1 MFVLLHFLSLHVYI
15 LGDSEQNKR
24 AVEMILEKIMD
35 DPQSGSC
42 PNISYAD
49 YKGPVASSN
58 PTGSPYASQQGGP
71 GAAAA
76 PPVGATGPN
85 RPHPAG
91 VMGPSGVYS
100 MNNSMNNLHINTTP
114 QTGPPAPIPPPPGPG
129 GPHPAGPP
137 PGPHMGSVGPPPGGS
152 TGGGGGNH
160 TLENL
165 KCTLRANNYTELA
178 VEDISSAM
186 FTLASYGFLGLGL
199 GLSFN
204 PMNNVPPAGPPGP
217 GGFHP
222 HGNPVGPPPHLNLA
236 IMAGLLGGSATG
248 LPPNG
253 PPQGPLPQG
262 ATATGPD
269 GSTNVF
275 GPAGS
280 VTTTMAGGDTGEGS
294 PYYYSTPNLN
304 NENYSGNGDSVFKNY
319 KGNNPNGNNGNLNGG
334 YTGTNQNSF
343 GLGTGMGSMNN
354 SSGAMQGNNG
364 SFNNAGCDG
373 PATSKD
379 LEVGEHIVGA
389 VLGPGGRGIVEIQ
402 NVTGVNIQISKKG
415 VYVPG
420 TRNRIVTI
428 TGGRSNIDAAQFL
441 VQQCISQEEAKRA
454 RQGSSGGR

>member
-1 MFVLLHFLSLHVYI
+1 
-15 LGDSEQNKR
+15 
-24 AVEMILEKIMD
+24 MD

-58 PTGSPYASQQGGP
+58 PTGSPYASPGGP
-71 GAAAA
+71 GSTA
-76 PPVGATGPN
+76 PNVGNN
-85 RPHPAG
+85 RLHSGG

-100 MNNSMNNLHINTTP
+100 MNNSMNNLHINSVP
-114 QTGPPAPIPPPPGPG
+114 QTNLPALPAPPG
-129 GPHPAGPP
+129 GPHPTGPP
-137 PGPHMGSVGPPPGGS
+137 PGPHMGSVRPPPGGGAN
-152 TGGGGGNH
+152 TMD
-160 TLENL
+160 NL
-165 KCTLRANNYTELA
+165 KATLRANNYSEQA
-178 VEDISSAM
+178 VEDISTAM
-186 FTLASYGFLGLGL
+186 FTLANFGF
-199 GLSFN
+199 LSFN
-204 PMNNVPPAGPPGP
+204 PMSNVPPNGPPGP

-222 HGNPVGPPPHLNLA
+222 HGNSVGPPPHLNLA
-236 IMAGLLGGSATG
+236 IMAGLLGGNTTSVQPT
-248 LPPNG
+248 G
-253 PPQGPLPQG
+253 PPQAQITQGP
-262 ATATGPD
+262 TAAD

-294 PYYYSTPNLN
+294 PYYYNTPNIN
-304 NENYSGNGDSVFKNY
+304 NENYSGNGDSMFKNY
-319 KGNNPNGNNGNLNGG
+319 KGNNPPGNSGNMNGA

-354 SSGAMQGNNG
+354 SSGQMQGTNG
-364 SFNNAGCDG
+364 SFNTGCDG
-373 PATSKD
+373 PTTSKE

-441 VQQCISQEEAKRA
+441 VQQCIGQEESKRA
-454 RQGSSGGR
+454 RQGVSGGR